1 MDFSLTSDQ
10 NELRSL
16 TRQILVDTCTTEH
29 LKSVA
34 ATDSATDLA
43 LWRTLADAGLV
54 GIGLPEAV
62 GGGGLGI
69 TEVAIVLE
77 EIGRVAAPV
86 PAFAVLALAAPS
98 LVGKPELLR
107 GVASGEVIVTAAIH
121 EPVGDVYSPT
131 TKVVDG
137 RLSGTKVCVPHG
149 LLASRFVVT
158 ASDGVYVVEADDPG
172 VTVTRQDTT
181 SGIPDALVE
190 FAGAK
195 ASCVGG
201 PAAVVELLDRG
212 AAGACVMVAGACD
225 AALRLTAEYA
235 KSRHQFDKAIA
246 TFQAVSQRAGDAYID
261 TEAVRL
267 TAWQAIWRLATGRPA
282 TEAVMSA
289 KFWAAEGGWR
299 VMHASHHLHGGVGV
313 DRDYPL
319 HRFFLMH
326 KQLEL
331 QLGSTQPSLAR
342 LGRLLVDSPT

>member
-1 MDFSLTSDQ
+1 MDFSFSSDQ
-10 NELRSL
+10 NELRAL
-16 TRQILVDTCTTEH
+16 AKQILGDVCTPEHVKSIMTTE
-29 LKSVA
+29 
-34 ATDSATDLA
+34 SATDLT
-43 LWRTLADAGLV
+43 LWKTLADAGLV
-54 GIGLPEAV
+54 GIGLPESV
-62 GGGGLGI
+62 GGAGLGI

-86 PAFAVLALAAPS
+86 PAFAVMALAAPA
-98 LVGKPELLR
+98 LVGKSELLA

-121 EPVGDVYSPT
+121 EPVGDAYAPAT
-131 TKVVDG
+131 VVADG
-137 RLSGTKVCVPHG
+137 RITGTKVCVPHG
-149 LLASRFVVT
+149 LLAQRFVVT
-158 ASDGVYVVEADDPG
+158 AADGVYVVEADDPN
-172 VTVTRQDTT
+172 VRVIRQDTT
-181 SGIPDALVE
+181 SGVPDALVE
-190 FAGAK
+190 FSGAK
-195 ASCVGG
+195 AACVGG
-201 PAAVVELLDRG
+201 PAAVVDLVNRG

-225 AALRLTAEYA
+225 AALRLTAEYT

-267 TAWQAIWRLATGRPA
+267 TAWQAIYRLATA
-282 TEAVMSA
+282 QSADEAVMSA

-319 HRFFLMH
+319 HRFFLLH

-342 LGRLLVDSPT
+342 LGRLLVNS